1 MNNSLVSIIVP
12 VYNVASYLSQC
23 LDSLLGQSYKNIE
36 VIAINDGSRDDSW
49 EVMQAYKK
57 DKRFLCLT
65 QMNQGVSA
73 TRNRAISLAKGEYVM
88 FVDADDWLEWNT
100 IEKCVKAMSES
111 GADVCMFDYMREFRG
126 RSERRALF
134 GQSQTFSEEA
144 CQSLQCRMIGP
155 IGKEL
160 VVPQMLDSFATIW
173 GKLYR
178 RSVVADIQFVDLK
191 IIGTA
196 EDTLFNC
203 SAFLHV
209 RKVVYLH
216 VPYYH
221 YRKYNANAET
231 KRYKPDLWL
240 RWNNLF
246 EYMRQSV
253 ATENAEKALYN
264 RIALSIIG
272 LGLNECMSG
281 NSFSQKKKQLAVI
294 LEQPHY
300 RMAYRNLE
308 LKHFPIH
315 WKVFFLCAKYRFY
328 GLLLVLL
335 NCVKLLINK

>member
-1 MNNSLVSIIVP
+1 MKDSLVSIIVP

-73 TRNRAISLAKGEYVM
+73 TRNRAIGLAKGEYMM
-88 FVDADDWLEWNT
+88 FVDADDWLEQDT
-100 IEKCVKAMSES
+100 IEKCVKAMFES

-126 RSERRALF
+126 RSEGRALF
-134 GQSQTFSEEA
+134 GKSQIFDEES
-144 CQSLQCRMIGP
+144 CRLLQCRMIGP
-155 IGKEL
+155 IGNEL
-160 VVPQMLDSFATIW
+160 AVPQTLDSFATVW

-203 SAFLHV
+203 SVFLHV

-216 VPYYH
+216 IPYYH
-221 YRKYNANAET
+221 YRKCNINAET

-253 ATENAEKALYN
+253 TTENAEKALSN

-281 NSFSQKKKQLAVI
+281 ESFIHKRKQLTVI
-294 LEQPHY
+294 LNQPHY
-300 RMAYRNLE
+300 RVVYRNLE
-308 LKHFPIH
+308 LNYFPIH

-335 NCVKLLINK
+335 ICIKRLIG